1 MIFPKMMR
9 IRQNFAAPVLKD
21 VTEEVLRQTAALKLE
36 EKVKA
41 GESVAVACSSRGIAN
56 YSNIVRAAVQVLKK
70 LGLNPFLFPAMGSH
84 GAATAEGQR
93 KVLENCGITEG
104 SMGVSI
110 SSSLEVVQIGETEDA
125 IPVYLDKLAS
135 QADYIVPVN
144 RVKSHTEFEHRI
156 ESGLMKMLAIGMG
169 KQKGA
174 SIYHQGIM
182 VHGYPHVIESVART
196 VLETG
201 KILFGVGIVENG
213 LGQTAKLGVISPEE
227 LENKEKGLLS
237 LAKKLAARLPF
248 DDVDI
253 LIIDEMGKDISG
265 TGFDTK
271 VVGRI
276 GMPLVASE
284 PESPRVKRIVVCD
297 LTDNTEGNAD
307 GIGLA
312 DFVTRRLVDK
322 IDMDALK
329 VNAITGAEPEHARIP
344 MALDNDREAL
354 KVAIGSVGLIPT
366 DKLKIIR
373 IKNTMKLAE
382 IEIST
387 AYKENLDLRKDL
399 EVIADEKIIK
409 FNPEDNFEP
418 L

>member
-1 MIFPKMMR
+1 MR
-9 IRQNFAAPVLKD
+9 IRQNFAAPVLQN

-36 EKVKA
+36 EKVNA
-41 GESVAVACSSRGIAN
+41 CESVAVACSSRGIAN
-56 YSNIVRAAVQVLKK
+56 YSNIVRAVVQVLKQ
-70 LGLNPFLFPAMGSH
+70 LDLNPFLFPAMGSH
-84 GAATAEGQR
+84 GAATAEGQK
-93 KVLENCGITEG
+93 KVLENSGISED
-104 SMGVSI
+104 SMGAPI
-110 SSSLEVVQIGETEDA
+110 YSSLEVVQVDETKDS
-125 IPVYLDKLAS
+125 IPVYLDKFAS
-135 QADYIVPVN
+135 QADYIVPIN
-144 RVKSHTEFEHRI
+144 RVKSHTEFEHAI

-196 VLETG
+196 VLKTG

-213 LGQTAKLGVISPEE
+213 LGQTAKISVVSPEE
-227 LENKEKGLLS
+227 LESKEKGLLGV
-237 LAKKLAARLPF
+237 AKKLAARLPF
-248 DDVDI
+248 DDVDV

-284 PESPRVKRIVVCD
+284 PESPKVKRIVVCD

-307 GIGLA
+307 GVGLA

-322 IDMDALK
+322 IEMEALK

-366 DKLKIIR
+366 DKLKVIR
-373 IKNTMKLAE
+373 IKNTMELAE

-387 AYKENLDLRKDL
+387 AYKDDLDLRKDL
-399 EVIADEKIIK
+399 EVIADEKSIE
-409 FNPEDNFEP
+409 FNPEDNFES
-418 L
+418 LYF